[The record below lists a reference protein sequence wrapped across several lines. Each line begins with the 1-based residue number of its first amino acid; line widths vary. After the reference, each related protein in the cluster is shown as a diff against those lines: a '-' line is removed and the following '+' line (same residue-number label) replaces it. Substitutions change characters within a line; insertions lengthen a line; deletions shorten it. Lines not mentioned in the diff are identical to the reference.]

1 MAIDIE
7 NIIESL
13 YIQVMYT
20 NYLPGPA
27 LQSTGYS
34 HPVSEEAIVAKTNLH
49 WDQFEKTGRG
59 WLGSFCRTIFCHKT
73 EI

>member
-1 MAIDIE
+1 MSQNFPLACLGEFFVPSRFKMAIDIE

-49 WDQFEKTGRG
+49 
-59 WLGSFCRTIFCHKT
+59 
-73 EI
+73 